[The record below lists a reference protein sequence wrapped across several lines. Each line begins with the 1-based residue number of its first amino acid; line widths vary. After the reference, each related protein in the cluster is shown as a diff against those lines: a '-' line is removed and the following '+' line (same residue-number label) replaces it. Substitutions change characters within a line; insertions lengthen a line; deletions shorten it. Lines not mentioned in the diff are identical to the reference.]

1 MKSMTGYG
9 RGEAGCDGVKFT
21 VELTSTNR
29 RQGEILIDLP
39 RELVELEPR
48 IRDEINARLS
58 RGRIDVVIACHH
70 ANVRHA
76 PVRVDH
82 ALARGIARAA
92 KQLQKELG
100 LTGELSMDTLLRV
113 PNVLHT
119 AMEIVDPQRL
129 WPTIQTALQ
138 AALAKLLKMR
148 EKEGKHLCDALVKH
162 LGDVEAEIA
171 KIRTE
176 APNVVKRYQQQLRE
190 RIAAAGVDVPVSDER
205 LMKEIV
211 FFADR
216 SDITEELTRLESHIK
231 QFRESLDAAEAVGR
245 TLDFLAQEM
254 FRETNTIGAKANDVV
269 ISRAVVKM
277 KGELEKIREQIQ
289 NVE

>member
-1 MKSMTGYG
+1 MTGYG
-9 RGEAGCDGVKFT
+9 RGEAGRDGVKFT

-29 RQGEILIDLP
+29 RQGEIIIDLP

-58 RGRIDVVIACHH
+58 RGRIDVVIACHRANNKH
-70 ANVRHA
+70 ASVRL
-76 PVRVDH
+76 DH
-82 ALARGIARAA
+82 ALARGIARSA

-100 LTGELSMDTLLRV
+100 LAGELSMDTLLRM

-119 AMEIVDPQRL
+119 TAQIDDPQHF
-129 WPTIQTALQ
+129 WPTIQNALQ
-138 AALAKLLKMR
+138 SALSKLVKMR
-148 EKEGKHLCDALVKH
+148 EKEGKHLRDALVKH
-162 LGDVEAEIA
+162 LGKVEAEIS
-171 KIRTE
+171 KIHTE

-190 RIAAAGVDVPVSDER
+190 RIAASGVDVSVSDER

-254 FRETNTIGAKANDVV
+254 FRETNTIGAKANDMA
-269 ISRAVVKM
+269 ISRAVVTM